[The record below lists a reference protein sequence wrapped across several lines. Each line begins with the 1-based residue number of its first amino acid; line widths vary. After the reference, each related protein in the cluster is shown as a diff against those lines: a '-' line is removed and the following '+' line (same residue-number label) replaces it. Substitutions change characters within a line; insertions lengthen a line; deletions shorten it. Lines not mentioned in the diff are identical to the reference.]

1 MICNFCGKEIGDGER
16 ICKYCGTVLPPNS
29 GPAEQA
35 EPVEAREKG
44 GMPISDRRP
53 YYSENENPGLG
64 ETQIFRRPE
73 TPSGFENSRQVR
85 DEVSR
90 RHQHSAPVK
99 RQYYRYNPEEE
110 AKHAQRSKAGKNPVY
125 KQRKAKPVR
134 KNRHI
139 GRTIAGLVFK
149 AALGFVIGFLLYILV
164 INIGGWVSE
173 AFESIGIPF
182 LNNLLN

>member
-29 GPAEQA
+29 GSAKQA
-35 EPVEAREKG
+35 EPFETRERGEA
-44 GMPISDRRP
+44 PVSDRGH
-53 YYSENENPGLG
+53 YYSENPDLG

-73 TPSGFENSRQVR
+73 APSGFENSRQVR
-85 DEVSR
+85 DEVNR

-110 AKHAQRSKAGKNPVY
+110 AKRAQRSKAGKNPVY

-134 KNRHI
+134 KNHHI
-139 GRTIAGLVFK
+139 GRTIAGLIFK
-149 AALGFVIGFLLYILV
+149 AALGFVIGFLIYILL
-164 INIGGWVSE
+164 INVSGWVSE
-173 AFESIGIPF
+173 AFENIDIPF